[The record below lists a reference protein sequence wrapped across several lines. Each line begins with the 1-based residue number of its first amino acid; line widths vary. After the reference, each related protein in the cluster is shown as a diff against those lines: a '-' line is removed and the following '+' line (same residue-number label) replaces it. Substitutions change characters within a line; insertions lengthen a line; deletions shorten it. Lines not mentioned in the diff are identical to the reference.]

1 MIWDYAFYWGL
12 LAPLFFGGRIA
23 DLRMLSR
30 LRALSAR
37 AEALNASMQPL
48 LREWGERNGAPV
60 DSDARLLDQFN
71 IDWFREMNRGLND
84 VLDDDAFF
92 ARIGANVARLE
103 WLAMEILQRARAVHP
118 GIGDHGFD
126 ALLAAGAPAE
136 GSLSAAWYAAA

>member
-1 MIWDYAFYWGL
+1 M
-12 LAPLFFGGRIA
+12 
-23 DLRMLSR
+23 R
-30 LRALSAR
+30 LRDLSAR

-48 LREWGERNGAPV
+48 LRDWGERNGAPV
-60 DSDARLLDQFN
+60 DSDARLLDQFD

-103 WLAMEILQRARAVHP
+103 WLAMEILQRARTVHP

-126 ALLAAGAPAE
+126 ALLAGGTPE
-136 GSLSAAWYAAA
+136 ECSLSATWYAAA